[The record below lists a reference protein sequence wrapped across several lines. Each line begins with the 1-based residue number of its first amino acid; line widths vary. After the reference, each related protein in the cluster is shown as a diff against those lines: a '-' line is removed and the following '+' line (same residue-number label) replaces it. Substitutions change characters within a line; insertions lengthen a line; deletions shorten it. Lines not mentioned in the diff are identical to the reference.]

1 MRAARILAED
11 PNPTAAE
18 NLREKLLASAAPV
31 TPIQSVSDLSR
42 LQKLSIT
49 NAKFQE
55 QKRVYDLSRKA
66 RLLKEE
72 PGRLKVRVLRPRTQM
87 IGEDKRSTEAFADFF
102 VEVDSTCRGL
112 VLKQTITRKQEFLGL
127 PTIPLPFLRLFLHEL
142 AGRSFS
148 PFIGREII
156 DGRKL
161 DEYGITVGQ
170 NYDVTAW
177 QNQSVVGTRT
187 GAVVL
192 LVDAR
197 PGRMLPEQAM
207 YLDDCRAKETPCYTR
222 VQ

>member
-11 PNPTAAE
+11 PNPTAAD
-18 NLREKLLASAAPV
+18 NLREKLLASSAPV
-31 TPIQSVSDLSR
+31 APIQAVSDLAR

-66 RLLKEE
+66 RLLKDE
-72 PGRLKVRVLRPRTQM
+72 PGRIKIRVVRPRAQM
-87 IGEDKRSTEAFADFF
+87 IGEDKRTTQAYADFF
-102 VEVDSTCRGL
+102 VEVASSCRGME
-112 VLKQTITRKQEFLGL
+112 LKETIVRKQEALGL
-127 PTIPLPFLRLFLHEL
+127 QTIPGPFLRIFLHEL
-142 AGRSFS
+142 SGRSFS
-148 PFIGREII
+148 GFIGREII
-156 DGRKL
+156 DGRKI
-161 DEYGITVGQ
+161 DEYDVTEGQ

-177 QNQSVVGTRT
+177 QNQSVVGSRY

-197 PGRMLPEQAM
+197 PGRMLPEQSV
-207 YLDDCRAKETPCYTR
+207 YLDDCRAKESPCYTR